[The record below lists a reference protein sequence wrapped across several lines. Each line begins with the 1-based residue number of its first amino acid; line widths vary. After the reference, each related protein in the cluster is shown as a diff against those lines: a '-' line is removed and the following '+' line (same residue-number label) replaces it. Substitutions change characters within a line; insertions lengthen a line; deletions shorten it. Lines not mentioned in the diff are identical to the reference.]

1 MAGTKPGHDELF
13 ALRALESEPRP
24 QSQFLNFQRFS
35 FHGVSV
41 SNRHCSQRSGGQWL
55 RREVSLT
62 GARSTMR
69 GKVRLLWRVA
79 SLIISTYSGL
89 SAITDS
95 LAKEFLS
102 ASGQSAPT
110 ALTRRFQNA
119 SLSTQAGLKS
129 PGLCSKALLPFPD
142 IDEMPGDRRRRR
154 HRRRHQ
160 MRGALKTLAAFEVAV
175 RD

>member
-69 GKVRLLWRVA
+69 GKLRRLLWRVA
-79 SLIISTYSGL
+79 SLIISTNSGL
-89 SAITDS
+89 SAMAGS

-102 ASGQSAPT
+102 AI
-110 ALTRRFQNA
+110 A
-119 SLSTQAGLKS
+119 SL
-129 PGLCSKALLPFPD
+129 PPP
-142 IDEMPGDRRRRR
+142 P
-154 HRRRHQ
+154 
-160 MRGALKTLAAFEVAV
+160 
-175 RD
+175 